1 MADTPEQKAAR
12 KALRRI
18 QGDFERKVADARRE
32 RRECFEQAQK
42 AGLSLREIADEVGL
56 HYTRVGE
63 ILRDNQKP

>member
-1 MADTPEQKAAR
+1 MPDTSEQKAAR

-18 QGDFERKVADARRE
+18 QGDFERKVAEARQE
-32 RRECFEQAQK
+32 RRACFEQAQR

-63 ILRDNQKP
+63 VLRDKQKS

>member
-1 MADTPEQKAAR
+1 MADSPEQKAAR

-18 QGDFERKVADARRE
+18 QGDFERQVAAARQE
-32 RRECFEQAQK
+32 RRACFEQAQK

-63 ILRDNQKP
+63 ILRDKKS